1 MMEKDEDFEDFKNF
15 KEWIHA
21 KKEESGDQKTV
32 SYQDYQKFKAASEF
46 PEGGK

>member
-21 KKEESGDQKTV
+21 NKEESGDQMV
-32 SYQDYQKFKAASEF
+32 SYQDYQKFKAVSEF